1 MKMMGRQ
8 QHNHQDY
15 QTRAFYELSS
25 LVLNI
30 IRSPPTSAD
39 QSPPDQRRR
48 WEGPSFQ
55 HITPAGF
62 ASLLLGIS
70 LSMML
75 CGSVT
80 FFLGFMLM
88 PWVLGLMVFLYFVGI
103 VSSISMIGRA
113 ILYHNSAPSSP
124 RKEIPCK
131 YSLPNFV
138 QDWFL
143 IDRLHSRHSFSGFS
157 TYISLLGVWF
167 LG

>member
-39 QSPPDQRRR
+39 QSPADQRRR

-55 HITPAGF
+55 NITPAGF

-88 PWVLGLMVFLYFVGI
+88 PWVLGLVVFLYFVGI

-113 ILYHNSAPSSP
+113 ILCHNSAPSSP
-124 RKEIPCK
+124 RKEIPSWK
-131 YSLPNFV
+131 
-138 QDWFL
+138 
-143 IDRLHSRHSFSGFS
+143 
-157 TYISLLGVWF
+157 LL
-167 LG
+167 